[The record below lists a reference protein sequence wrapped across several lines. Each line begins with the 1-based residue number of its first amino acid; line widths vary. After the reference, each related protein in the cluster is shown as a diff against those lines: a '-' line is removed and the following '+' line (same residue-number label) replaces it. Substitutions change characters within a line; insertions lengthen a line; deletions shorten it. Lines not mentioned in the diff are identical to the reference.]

1 MLKRI
6 EKEQLA
12 QLGNLEIL
20 ARSTVEGFITGLH
33 KSPFHGFS
41 VEFAEHRIYNP
52 GESTKHIDWK
62 LYGRSDKMFTK
73 KYEEETNLRCQLVVD
88 ISSSMYYS
96 GSNQLSKLEYALLAA
111 ASLAELLKKQR
122 DAVGLSLF
130 HEQLSIHTPTK
141 SSLAHHRMLIAEME
155 KTLHAYNSNNATQTA
170 SINCL
175 HEIAELCH
183 KRSLIV
189 LFSDLL
195 DDPTRLEDFM
205 QSIQHLKHNKHE
217 VILFH
222 LLDKNTELEFNLGSN
237 PVNLV
242 DMETG
247 EKIKLHPNEIRE
259 KYRENMANYVKEIQL
274 KCAQYQVDFYSIDI
288 HHPIQEVLVNFLIK
302 RQRLY

>member
-1 MLKRI
+1 
-6 EKEQLA
+6 
-12 QLGNLEIL
+12 
-20 ARSTVEGFITGLH
+20 
-33 KSPFHGFS
+33 
-41 VEFAEHRIYNP
+41 
-52 GESTKHIDWK
+52 
-62 LYGRSDKMFTK
+62 
-73 KYEEETNLRCQLVVD
+73 
-88 ISSSMYYS
+88 
-96 GSNQLSKLEYALLAA
+96 
-111 ASLAELLKKQR
+111 
-122 DAVGLSLF
+122 
-130 HEQLSIHTPTK
+130 
-141 SSLAHHRMLIAEME
+141 MLIAEME